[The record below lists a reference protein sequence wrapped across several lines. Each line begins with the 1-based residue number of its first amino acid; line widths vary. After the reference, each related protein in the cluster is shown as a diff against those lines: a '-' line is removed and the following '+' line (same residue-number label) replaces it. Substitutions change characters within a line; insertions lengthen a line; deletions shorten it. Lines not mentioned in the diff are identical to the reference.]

1 MSYMMGIDLGTSSLK
16 VIIIDTAGNIQ
27 AESSK
32 AYQFDSPLNGYAEQN
47 VEIWWSAC
55 RGCIREALVKAAV
68 PASEVKG
75 LGLSGQM
82 HGIVSLD
89 KDRQVIRPAILHCD
103 ARSAEQVQQINSL
116 FERRSIPGSRF
127 NPVYTGFL
135 LTSLL
140 WIKQNEPAN
149 FDKIRSVFL
158 PKDYLKMRLCGEISS
173 DYSDASATLA
183 FDIEHFRWSAE
194 TLAALDIPLAF
205 FPECF
210 AADYPAG
217 TVTKQAAAETGLDE
231 GTVVV
236 SGGGDQIMQAIGN
249 GAIHPGSAT
258 VNIGSSGQ
266 VCFQSD
272 KPVRN
277 PKLSTNTFCAYGKG
291 RWIVMG
297 ASMSAGLCLKWFKSM
312 FPPVSYRQLDEEAG
326 KLPPGS
332 GGLVFLP
339 YLNGERTPHVN
350 PNLSGMF
357 MGLNL
362 NTSRI
367 HLARA
372 VMEGVTYALMQCI
385 EVCGGLGLRT
395 DELIASG
402 GGARSPLWLQMQ
414 ADVFN
419 TPLKTTVT
427 EEQAGIGAAVA
438 AGVGAGIFSSID
450 EACGKLVKYKDT
462 VYVPDAANHRIYQE
476 YYQLFKDAYR
486 GSAET
491 LQQVT
496 ELGRLQGFPPRRE
509 ADPLPG

>member
-16 VIIIDTAGNIQ
+16 VIIIDTAGNIK
-27 AESSK
+27 AESSQ
-32 AYQFDSPLNGYAEQN
+32 AYQFDSPLNGYAEQRTE
-47 VEIWWSAC
+47 VWWAAC
-55 RGCIREALVKAAV
+55 RDCIREALSKAAV
-68 PASEVKG
+68 PAARVQG
-75 LGLSGQM
+75 LGFSGQM
-82 HGIVSLD
+82 HGIVPLD
-89 KDRQVIRPAILHCD
+89 ADRQVIRPAILHCD
-103 ARSAEQVQQINSL
+103 ARSGKQVQEINAL
-116 FERRSIPGSRF
+116 FASNAIPGSRF

-140 WIKQNEPAN
+140 WIKQNEPAA
-149 FDKIRSVFL
+149 FDKIRHVFL
-158 PKDYLKMRLCGEISS
+158 PKDYLKLRLCGEISS

-183 FDIEHFRWSAE
+183 FDIERFRWSAE

-205 FPECF
+205 FPGCF
-210 AADYPAG
+210 ATDYAVG
-217 TVTKQAAAETGLDE
+217 TVTKQAAAETGLAE

-249 GAIHPGSAT
+249 GAIHPGNAT

-277 PKLSTNTFCAYGKG
+277 PQLSTNTFCAYAEG

-297 ASMSAGLCLKWFKSM
+297 AIMSAGLALKWLNGI
-312 FPPVSYRQLDEEAG
+312 FPAASYRQLDEEAG

-362 NTSRI
+362 NTGRI

-385 EVCGGLGLRT
+385 EVCGGLGLST
-395 DELIASG
+395 NELIA
-402 GGARSPLWLQMQ
+402 
-414 ADVFN
+414 
-419 TPLKTTVT
+419 
-427 EEQAGIGAAVA
+427 
-438 AGVGAGIFSSID
+438 
-450 EACGKLVKYKDT
+450 
-462 VYVPDAANHRIYQE
+462 
-476 YYQLFKDAYR
+476 
-486 GSAET
+486 
-491 LQQVT
+491 
-496 ELGRLQGFPPRRE
+496 
-509 ADPLPG
+509 